1 MVTAQLAG
9 RRYVMGLKTTLDW
22 IVCYDMTDRRR
33 QTRIFKLLKANG
45 IPLQYSVFLVH
56 ASALEMAQLEEKMGK
71 LINRECDDVRAY
83 RIPQLNQKV
92 VLGHPMVPDGL
103 LIDCGVDTL

>member
-1 MVTAQLAG
+1 
-9 RRYVMGLKTTLDW
+9 MGLTTAVDW

-33 QTRIFKLLKANG
+33 LARIFKLLKGHG

-56 ASALEMAQLEEKMGK
+56 ASALEMEDLEEKICN
-71 LINRECDDVRAY
+71 LINRQEDDVRTY
-83 RIPQLNQKV
+83 RIPQFNQKV
-92 VLGHPMVPDGL
+92 VLGHSMVPQGL